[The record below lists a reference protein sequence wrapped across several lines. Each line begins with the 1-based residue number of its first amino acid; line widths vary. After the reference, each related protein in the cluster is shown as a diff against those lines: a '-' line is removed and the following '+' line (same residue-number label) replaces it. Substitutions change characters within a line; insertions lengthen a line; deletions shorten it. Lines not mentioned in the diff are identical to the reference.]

1 MNLEL
6 LSHTTKATSGGPA
19 ISLYESQAERIV
31 KVHRSWCHLAADG
44 A

>member
-6 LSHTTKATSGGPA
+6 LSHTTKATFGGPV
-19 ISLYESQAERIV
+19 ILLDESQAERIV
-31 KVHRSWCHLAADG
+31 KVHRNWCHLAADG